1 LLLEVEEMGKV
12 VDIDRDMETVTRE
25 MICVKCLARYI
36 YVSPANVP
44 MKDLMCGGCEETGF
58 LIDTGQGVEGTV

>member
-1 LLLEVEEMGKV
+1 MGKV

-36 YVSPANVP
+36 AHLP
-44 MKDLMCGGCEETGF
+44 CGG
-58 LIDTGQGVEGTV
+58 GVTRPLRDSP